1 MSGFYN
7 FGRQYDNTD
16 GPFAVPA
23 TLNPYYEWGPS
34 AFDRTHNA
42 NFSITSGALRNF
54 SARFFIGG
62 SSAPPLTIRTGFD
75 DNGDLIF
82 NDRPDGV
89 SRNSART
96 TGQWNSNMNFN
107 YAFTL
112 GNKQVTSGGGVQI
125 SGGPGGLTVNPTG
138 MQTQPRYRLN
148 LSVDIQNLFNHAIY
162 SGYSGAMNS
171 QFFLQPT
178 RADGVRRIRFNA
190 NVSF

>member
-1 MSGFYN
+1 M
-7 FGRQYDNTD
+7 
-16 GPFAVPA
+16 PA

-42 NFSITSGALRNF
+42 NVSITSGALRNF

-89 SRNSART
+89 EPEFRADDRPVELEHELRLRVHARQQA
-96 TGQWNSNMNFN
+96 GDLRRRR
-107 YAFTL
+107 ADL
-112 GNKQVTSGGGVQI
+112 
-125 SGGPGGLTVNPTG
+125 GGPGGLTAIPTG

-148 LSVDIQNLFNHAIY
+148 LSVNIQNLFNHAVY

-178 RADGVRRIRFNA
+178 RADGVRRITFNA